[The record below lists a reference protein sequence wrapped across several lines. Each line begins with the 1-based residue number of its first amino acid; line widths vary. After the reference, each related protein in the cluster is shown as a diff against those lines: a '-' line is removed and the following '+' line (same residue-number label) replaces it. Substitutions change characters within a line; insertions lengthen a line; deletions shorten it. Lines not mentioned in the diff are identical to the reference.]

1 MPTRAEITKMFAAAG
16 EVGIGEPGLRDIV
29 EQVSGQRSTRRL
41 TRSQAQAVLD
51 ALIVLGARSG
61 GGPAAKPSG
70 KRKVGGVTVMISP
83 GHRQL
88 IEDLRQEIGGDFTRD
103 AYFAGVCNRVIRKP
117 APLTTSDAT
126 RVVEALKKRRDWRP
140 KGGSG

>member
-1 MPTRAEITKMFAAAG
+1 MFAAAG

-29 EQVSGQRSTRRL
+29 EHVSGQRSTRRL
-41 TRSQAQAVLD
+41 DRNQAQAVLD
-51 ALIVLGARSG
+51 ALVLLGARSG
-61 GGPAAKPSG
+61 RGSAGKSSG
-70 KRKVGGVTVMISP
+70 KRRVAGVTAMISP

-88 IEDLRQEIGGDFTRD
+88 IDELRREIGGDFVRD

-117 APLTTSDAT
+117 APLTASDAT
-126 RVVEALKKRRDWRP
+126 RVVEALKKRRDWGL